1 MKILSGIAVLAVLTA
16 GAATPSFA
24 TLLPVNGTVPV
35 PVTTFVGADFTSLGT
50 TGSQAYSVTST
61 SGLDS
66 GFIGASVGTY
76 TLNPFGAND
85 LTFVYQV
92 FVSTGDV
99 TRITNTNFSGFNLD
113 VAQAPFGASTNAAET
128 ADLNTLG
135 VVGFNFTPPLS
146 NELTA
151 GQETYLL
158 IVNTNATNFTTGN
171 ISIIDGATAT
181 VAGFQPAATPEPSTL
196 SLLGTGLLAVGAGL
210 RRKMLKK

>member
-1 MKILSGIAVLAVLTA
+1 MKILSGIAVLALLTA

-24 TLLPVNGTVPV
+24 TAITPGATVVPNTVTFGGT
-35 PVTTFVGADFTSLGT
+35 FTSLGSIAT
-50 TGSQAYSVTST
+50 TYAIDG
-61 SGLDS
+61 DS
-66 GFIGASVGTY
+66 GQVGASVGTWS
-76 TLNPFGAND
+76 LNPFGAND

-92 FVSTGDV
+92 FVNTGDV
-99 TRITNTNFSGFNLD
+99 ARVTGSNFSGFSLD
-113 VAQAPFGASTNAAET
+113 VEQAPFGSSTNAAVT

-158 IVNTNATNFTTGN
+158 IVNTNATAFNPGI
-171 ISIIDGATAT
+171 ISVIDGATAT
-181 VAGFQPAATPEPSTL
+181 VDGFETTTAATPEPSTL

-210 RRKMLKK
+210 RRKMRRK